1 MTATVQVK
9 MNRPNYYILIRY
21 KDRNTGK
28 ERQKWITT
36 DIPVKGNNK
45 RKAEKR
51 KDEVLAQHLKEKVDI
66 GKDAYFT
73 EFIKHW
79 LETLKKSKNIAITTY
94 DAYSLTLA
102 VHILPYFEPLKLKVK
117 EIEPKHIQAY
127 VNYKLEKIS
136 PNTVKKH
143 MANISACLE
152 SAVRQN
158 IIAFNPAKRIE
169 SIRKVK
175 YTGARYLNEK
185 QIEKLLS
192 CSKEDPLEIVILLT
206 LFYGLR
212 RSEVLGLCWGAID
225 FKNDTLAIRH
235 TVVKIDKT
243 VHYQDATK
251 NDASNAVLPLPNIIK
266 IHLKKW
272 KAQQAQNKLL
282 QPNDYIDSDY
292 VCTMYNGNP
301 IKPDY
306 VSKHFKLLLA
316 KNGIE
321 HVRFHDLRHSAASYL
336 KYLGFDL

>member
-21 KDRNTGK
+21 KDETTGK

-45 RKAEKR
+45 RKVEKR
-51 KDEVLAQHLKEKVDI
+51 KDEVLAQYSKEKVDI
-66 GKDAYFT
+66 GKDANFT

-127 VNYKLEKIS
+127 VNFKLEKIS
-136 PNTVKKH
+136 PNTIKKH
-143 MANISACLE
+143 LANISACLE

-212 RSEVLGLCWGAID
+212 RSEVLGLCWDAID

-243 VHYQDATK
+243 VHYQDAT
-251 NDASNAVLPLPNIIK
+251 
-266 IHLKKW
+266 
-272 KAQQAQNKLL
+272 
-282 QPNDYIDSDY
+282 YF
-292 VCTMYNGNP
+292 
-301 IKPDY
+301 
-306 VSKHFKLLLA
+306 VSKHLSLLLA

-321 HVRFHDLRHSAASYL
+321 HVRFHDLRHSSASYL
-336 KYLGFDL
+336 KYLGFDMKEIQTWLRHSDIQTSMNLYTHLDMSAKIDIADKLEARIASLDF